1 MAIGETLREVRNTW
15 IGFASIFA
23 VLASIAMFKGKD
35 WHIYLYTVSVFFAF
49 FAIVAPMA
57 LISLYRYWVKF
68 AMGMAWFNTR
78 LLLCIVYYF
87 VITPFGLVM
96 RIFGADLLDEKINKT
111 TKTYWK
117 KKEQLTELSRYEK
130 QY

>member
-1 MAIGETLREVRNTW
+1 
-15 IGFASIFA
+15 
-23 VLASIAMFKGKD
+23 
-35 WHIYLYTVSVFFAF
+35 
-49 FAIVAPMA
+49 
-57 LISLYRYWVKF
+57 
-68 AMGMAWFNTR
+68 
-78 LLLCIVYYF
+78 
-87 VITPFGLVM
+87 M